1 VAQIRAFI
9 PPNGLMH
16 LLNSTSFPVAAGN
29 SVCFI
34 SEIVGN
40 PLLLSN
46 SKKVCCFF
54 NRGEEYW
61 KKNKK

>member
-1 VAQIRAFI
+1 
-9 PPNGLMH
+9 MH